1 MRKKPIISILYR
13 SIAIAA
19 GILLFPAQSIFA
31 AEETASITGYP
42 QYDTILQQYKKGIDA
57 GWDMQTFSEHNL
69 CYLTSYDLD
78 LNHIG
83 YYVTDLDQNGTE
95 ELLIGKANN
104 KEYLGF
110 FYDLYTL
117 TDNNAVLVQT
127 SGERNQFYLCNNN
140 IIHQLWSGSA
150 FLSGWAY
157 YNLNGSTIELKEAVT
172 YDSQYN
178 ETAPWFY
185 STVNISD
192 DYSSPITEEECNSIK
207 SQYELMDIPYTTLA
221 EAFSE
226 TSSSS
231 ETIPEHLKNT
241 ETKAAEIEQKLQE
254 ATSQSDMNQ
263 LSASLYQVWDD
274 ELNLIWSELKATL
287 DNASMN
293 ALTEEQL
300 DWIEEKES
308 AMVSASSQYSGG
320 SLTSME
326 YYLTGS
332 TFTEERVYEIA
343 KYLPQ

>member
-1 MRKKPIISILYR
+1 MKKESVVSILYS
-13 SIAIAA
+13 SIVIAA
-19 GILLFPAQSIFA
+19 GVLLFPVHTIFA
-31 AEETASITGYP
+31 AEESSITGHP
-42 QYDTILQQYKKGIDA
+42 QYDTILNQYKEGIDA
-57 GWDMQTFSEHNL
+57 GWDMQTFSDHNL
-69 CYLTSYDLD
+69 CYLAAYDLD

-83 YYVTDLDQNGTE
+83 YYVADLDQNGTE
-95 ELLIGKANN
+95 ELVIGKANS

-117 TDNNAVLVQT
+117 KDNNAVLVQT

-157 YNLNGSTIELKEAVT
+157 YNLNGSTIELREAVT

-185 STVNISD
+185 STVNISE
-192 DYSSPITEEECNSIK
+192 DYSEPITEEECNSIK
-207 SQYELMDIPYTTLA
+207 SQYVLMDIPYITLE

-226 TSSSS
+226 TASSP
-231 ETIPEHLKNT
+231 ETTPEHLKNT

-274 ELNLIWSELKATL
+274 ELNLIWSELKKSL
-287 DNASMN
+287 DSGSMN
-293 ALTEEQL
+293 TLTEEQL
-300 DWIEEKES
+300 DWISEKES
-308 AMVSASSQYSGG
+308 AMESASSQYSGG
-320 SLTSME
+320 SLASME
-326 YYLTGS
+326 YYLTGAS
-332 TFTEERVYEIA
+332 FTEERVYEIA

>member
-1 MRKKPIISILYR
+1 MKKESVVSILYS
-13 SIAIAA
+13 SIAIAT
-19 GILLFPAQSIFA
+19 GILLFPVHTILA
-31 AEETASITGYP
+31 AEESSITGYS
-42 QYDTILQQYKKGIDA
+42 QYDAILKQYKEGIEA
-57 GWDMQTFSEHNL
+57 GWDMQAFSDHNL
-69 CYLTSYDLD
+69 CYLTAYDSD

-83 YYVTDLDQNGTE
+83 YYVADLDQSGTE
-95 ELLIGKANN
+95 ELIIGKANN

-117 TDNNAVLVQT
+117 KDNKAILVQT

-185 STVNISD
+185 STVNISE
-192 DYSSPITEEECNSIK
+192 DYSTPITEEECNSIK
-207 SQYELMDIPYTTLA
+207 SQYVLMDIPYITLE

-226 TSSSS
+226 TPSSP
-231 ETIPEHLKNT
+231 EIIPEHLKNT

-274 ELNLIWSELKATL
+274 ELNLIWSELKTSL
-287 DNASMN
+287 DSGAMN
-293 ALTEEQL
+293 TLTEEQL
-300 DWIEEKES
+300 DWISEKES
-308 AMVSASSQYSGG
+308 AMESASSQYSGG
-320 SLTSME
+320 SLASME
-326 YYLTGS
+326 YYLTGAS
-332 TFTEERVYEIA
+332 FTEERVYEIA